1 MLAITD
7 QLSIIHLRMAPMTFM
22 ALYFQD
28 VPQEPAVL
36 TQDSGPVVL
45 RVPWTQENIAGS
57 VSLSLQAPD
66 DAVSKNN

>member
-1 MLAITD
+1 
-7 QLSIIHLRMAPMTFM
+7 MTFM